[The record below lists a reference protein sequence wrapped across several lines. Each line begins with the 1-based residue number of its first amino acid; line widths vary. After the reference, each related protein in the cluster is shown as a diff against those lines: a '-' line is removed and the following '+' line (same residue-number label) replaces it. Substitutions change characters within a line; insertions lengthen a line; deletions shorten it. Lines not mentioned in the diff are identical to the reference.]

1 MLPSVSSFQPKVF
14 LNSDCPKPQDL
25 IGPYF
30 SAALFGSRSHSW
42 TAFLMLPL
50 FISVQ
55 LSSFLFGC
63 SPRSAGS
70 FTTSHSSTA
79 VVLPRRHSSSS
90 LITPSRSPRSQA
102 ALPGVFVA
110 HCSASQPSL
119 RDVMHGSAPRE
130 SNSATMSVRWYSLHS
145 EQGC

>member
-1 MLPSVSSFQPKVF
+1 MLPLVSSFQPKVF

-70 FTTSHSSTA
+70 SSTTSRSSTA
-79 VVLPRRHSSSS
+79 VVFPRCHSSSS
-90 LITPSRSPRSQA
+90 LITPSRSP
-102 ALPGVFVA
+102 ALPAGVFVA

-130 SNSATMSVRWYSLHS
+130 SNSATMSMRWYS
-145 EQGC
+145 